1 MIRFKMVTETAPIDN
16 ALDFL
21 DNINQELEI
30 VGEAVLQEIKPELLD
45 ELQDAP
51 PPRKYPGA
59 PKIEWTSD
67 LQEQAFFKS
76 DGFGGGIPT
85 RRTNKLIDSWEITGE
100 FMFRGFS
107 IIVRNTQDWAK
118 FVVGSLA
125 QNIPRAARFQ
135 QKFHK
140 NTGWKLATIPV
151 QEWLFVAQVL
161 FKKEFQARWKGAVT
175 GKFKG
180 RAFTSRRKRKK

>member
-1 MIRFKMVTETAPIDN
+1 MIRFTLKTTTTPIDN

-21 DNINQELEI
+21 DNVNQEIEEI
-30 VGEAVLQEIKPELLD
+30 GQAVVQEISPELLD
-45 ELQDAP
+45 ELRDAP
-51 PPRKYPGA
+51 PPRVYPGA

-67 LQEQAFFKS
+67 LQRRAFFAS
-76 DGFGGGIPT
+76 DGFDGGIPT
-85 RRTNKLIDSWEITGE
+85 KRTGKLIESWEFVWE
-100 FMFRGFS
+100 NLS
-107 IIVRNTQDWAK
+107 LIVRNTQDWAR

-125 QNIPRAARFQ
+125 KNVPQAARFQ

-140 NTGWKLATIPV
+140 ITGWKLATIPV
-151 QEWLFVAQVL
+151 QEWLGVAQFL

-180 RAFTSRRKRKK
+180 RAFTSKRRRK